1 MGCGCGGRRQNTV
14 AGIRAVARGDVRT
27 AIAEAKDFTRTAAR
41 DVRRL
46 VNGGRTM
53 ATYKAL
59 KRFYQNTVWYEV
71 DQVFELAEAD
81 ADHLLEGGIIAEE
94 PAAPLKTKAAA

>member
-1 MGCGCGGRRQNTV
+1 MGCGCGGRRRNIVTAV
-14 AGIRAVARGDVRT
+14 RAISRGDVQV
-27 AIAEAKDFTRTAAR
+27 AIVEAKNFTHSAVR

-46 VNGGRTM
+46 VNGERNM

-71 DQVFELAEAD
+71 DQVFEMDPAD
-81 ADHLLEGGIIAEE
+81 CDHLLEGGVIAEE
-94 PAAPLKTKAAA
+94 PAPPPGALAA